1 MMSTI
6 SREHRRWF
14 RIALAAAVLVAP
26 LIMALWFSSCPQY
39 GDPTCPSKEN
49 PLAAMAA
56 FRSAA
61 PLWLHVFLVLTMLA
75 PYVYPLS
82 YVGLG
87 AAAFR
92 GAPTLASLGV
102 AAGWFGSVSWGFISD
117 IMLQLNTAMQTRQ
130 DAGYAA
136 LQLHYITNLH
146 VLTIGGFWVIGHL
159 FGYILLGVALL
170 RARIGPRW
178 ASWLMI
184 ASAVVMG
191 PITYGSNIGGLQVL
205 GFLGVFVASGP
216 AARNLLQL

>member
-1 MMSTI
+1 MIGGILHS
-6 SREHRRWF
+6 HRRWV
-14 RIALAAAVLVAP
+14 RLALGAAVLVAP

-61 PLWLHVFLVLTMLA
+61 PLWLHVFLVLTLLV
-75 PYVYPLS
+75 PFVYPLS

-92 GAPTLASLGV
+92 RAPTLASVGV
-102 AAGWFGSVSWGFISD
+102 AAGWLGSVSWGFISD
-117 IMLQLNTAMQTRQ
+117 IMLQLNTAMQTRR

-136 LQLHYITNLH
+136 LQLHYITDLR

-170 RARIGPRW
+170 RARVGPRW

-184 ASAVVMG
+184 ASAVLMG
-191 PITYGSNIGGLQVL
+191 PIAYGSNIGSLQIL
-205 GFLGVFVASGP
+205 GFLGVFVASVP
-216 AARNLLQL
+216 AARVLIS